1 MALEQEFI
9 CPLPSGIHARP
20 ASALE
25 EVVRHF
31 ASEVNLFNRRTQRRA
46 NGKSILAMVGTDV
59 RQGDA

>member
-9 CPLPSGIHARP
+9 CPLPSGVHARP

-31 ASEVNLFNRRTQRRA
+31 ASEVTLRNQRTQRAA
-46 NGKSILAMVGTDV
+46 NGKSKS
-59 RQGDA
+59 QGAAKTATGAGD